1 MKGIKI
7 VFIILLSLISI
18 RSFAQENNVF
28 LERAFWKT
36 QPSIGVIKE
45 KIKEGHNATQLSPFG
60 FDAVTGALLAQADN
74 SIVKYLLSIEG
85 NGVNKLTHDGRTYIF
100 WAAYKGNLEIMQYLL
115 DKGAKTDVIDD
126 KGYSLLTF
134 TAVTG
139 QTDPALYDLIIT
151 HGANVLIEKSKDG
164 ANVLLLL
171 IPYLDD
177 FKMVT
182 YFESKGINLKS
193 KDNYGNGAFNYT
205 AQTGN
210 IELLK
215 KLIDKGLNYKTPNIE
230 GGNAFIFASKGTRR
244 IKNGIDVYKFLERL
258 GINPNVT
265 TKKGVN
271 PLHSIAYS
279 SKDKEVLDFFIQ
291 KGVSVNQQDE
301 HGNTP
306 FMNAAAYNN
315 MDIVTYLSKHVDDI
329 NVQNAKGQTA
339 LTKAISSNTLDVI
352 SFLVDQKSNTQI
364 IDKEGNSLANYL
376 VNNFDIDNKEDFFK
390 KAEYLRNL
398 DVKFST
404 VQAKKNTLLHIGID
418 KMDRDLIDF
427 LVSQGADVNAI
438 NADGLTVLHMAAM
451 KANDDNILKYLIE
464 LGANKTIKTEFDE
477 TVYDL
482 AKENELLKAN
492 GIDLQFLK

>member
-1 MKGIKI
+1 MKELKTFLI
-7 VFIILLSLISI
+7 VLLCSVAIQAS
-18 RSFAQENNVF
+18 AQESNVF
-28 LERAFWKT
+28 LDRVFWKT
-36 QPSIGVIKE
+36 QPSLDVIKE
-45 KIKEGHNATQLSPFG
+45 KIKEGHSPTQLSPFG
-60 FDAVTGALLAQADN
+60 FDAVTDALLAKADN
-74 SIVKYLLSIEG
+74 SIVKYLLSIDG

-100 WAAYKGNLEIMQYLL
+100 WAAYKSNLEIMQYLL
-115 DKGAKTDVIDD
+115 TNGAKTDVIDD

-139 QTDPALYDLIIT
+139 QTDPALYDFIIK
-151 HGANVLIEKSKDG
+151 HGANVLTEKSKDG
-164 ANVLLLL
+164 ANALLLL

-177 FKMVT
+177 FKMVN

-215 KLIDKGLNYKTPNIE
+215 KLIDKGLDYKTPNAE
-230 GGNAFIFASKGTRR
+230 GGNAFIFASKGTRK
-244 IKNGIDVYKFLERL
+244 IKNGLDVYTFLESL

-265 TKKGVN
+265 TKKGIN
-271 PLHSIAYS
+271 PLHSISYS
-279 SKDKEVLDFFIQ
+279 IKDKDVFNFFIE

-315 MDIVTYLSKHVDDI
+315 LEIVTYLAKHVD
-329 NVQNAKGQTA
+329 NVDLQNEKGQTA
-339 LTKAISSNTLDVI
+339 LTKAVSRNTLDVI

-364 IDKEGNSLANYL
+364 VDKEGNNLAYYL
-376 VNNFDIDNKEDFFK
+376 VNSFSAKEKEDFFK
-390 KAEYLRNL
+390 KAKYLNEL
-398 DVKFST
+398 GVKFST
-404 VQAKKNTLLHIGID
+404 VQAKKNTLLHVSID
-418 KMDRDLIDF
+418 KMDKDLIDF
-427 LVSQGADVNAI
+427 LASQGVDVNAI

-451 KANDDNILKYLIE
+451 KAKDDKILKYLIE
-464 LGANKTIKTEFDE
+464 LGADKKMKTEFEE

>member
-1 MKGIKI
+1 
-7 VFIILLSLISI
+7 
-18 RSFAQENNVF
+18 
-28 LERAFWKT
+28 
-36 QPSIGVIKE
+36 
-45 KIKEGHNATQLSPFG
+45 
-60 FDAVTGALLAQADN
+60 
-74 SIVKYLLSIEG
+74 
-85 NGVNKLTHDGRTYIF
+85 
-100 WAAYKGNLEIMQYLL
+100 
-115 DKGAKTDVIDD
+115 
-126 KGYSLLTF
+126 
-134 TAVTG
+134 
-139 QTDPALYDLIIT
+139 
-151 HGANVLIEKSKDG
+151 
-164 ANVLLLL
+164 
-171 IPYLDD
+171 
-177 FKMVT
+177 MVT

-271 PLHSIAYS
+271 PLHNIAYS